1 MKIYLYNVWK
11 QQYTNVFKDEEELIN
26 FLVNHTRKSCWWESK
41 NGYTRNEYLDDI
53 NMTGKDTYL
62 YYTGWDSSET
72 RLRPYMFVKED
83 NSILDAR
90 IYWEEVKR
98 RLEAKQDF
106 LWAQSH
112 ISYDAQYGDRYAK
125 YKTRRGKEEDIF
137 FFRCSPVPGI
147 HKYSHGSWYRRRPR
161 TLNEMKQNSDPKY
174 SKYTRPARRRLSTTW
189 DDIYVEHY
197 KSWKH
202 CTKKRKQWM

>member
-1 MKIYLYNVWK
+1 MKIYLYNSWK
-11 QQYTNVFKDEEELIN
+11 QQYINVFKDEEELIN

-41 NGYTRNEYLDDI
+41 NGYARNEYLDNI
-53 NMTGKDTYL
+53 NMTGNDTFVYHAS
-62 YYTGWDSSET
+62 WNSSEV

-83 NSILDAR
+83 NSIFDAR

-98 RLEAKQDF
+98 RWETRQSF

-112 ISYDAQYGDRYAK
+112 ISEDASYGDKYARYK
-125 YKTRRGKEEDIF
+125 RRNGKEEDIF

-147 HKYSHGSWYRRRPR
+147 CKSSHGNWFRHPH
-161 TLNEMKQNSDPKY
+161 TLNEMRHNSDPEY
-174 SKYTRPARRRLSTTW
+174 SGYTRPSRRCLPTAW
-189 DDIYVEHY
+189 DDICRGHY

-202 CTKKRKQWM
+202 CTKKKKQWM

>member
-26 FLVNHTRKSCWWESK
+26 FLVNHTRKSCWWENK
-41 NGYTRNEYLDDI
+41 NGYARNEYLDDI
-53 NMTGKDTYL
+53 NMTGN
-62 YYTGWDSSET
+62 
-72 RLRPYMFVKED
+72 YMFIKED

-98 RLEAKQDF
+98 RWEAKQNF

-112 ISYDAQYGDRYAK
+112 ISDDAQYGDKYAK
-125 YKTRRGKEEDIF
+125 YKTRKGKEEGIF
-137 FFRCSPVPGI
+137 FFRCSPVPEI
-147 HKYSHGSWYRRRPR
+147 HKYSHGSWYRRPH
-161 TLNEMKQNSDPKY
+161 TLNEMKQNSDPEY
-174 SKYTRPARRRLSTTW
+174 SKYTRPARRLLPTTW